1 MTYVP
6 KHPSLF
12 RYDPAH
18 LDPAL
23 VARGDPLGIVSEG
36 EQIFMYPG
44 GLSHEHEGVAI
55 TAGTR
60 YLMCSSFY

>member
-12 RYDPAH
+12 GYDPAH

-23 VARGDPLGIVSEG
+23 VAGGDPLGIVSEKASRSSCTPAG
-36 EQIFMYPG
+36 CRTSTRG
-44 GLSHEHEGVAI
+44 AI
-55 TAGTR
+55 SAGTAT
-60 YLMCSSFY
+60 